1 MYAVD
6 KWLIKCISNQK
17 KKKKERGGETCSLI
31 CQKSCCTNFGIQF
44 LPSDC
49 VLFIDF
55 LLDDQNVI

>member
-1 MYAVD
+1 MQ
-6 KWLIKCISNQK
+6 LINGSLNVFQIK
-17 KKKKERGGETCSLI
+17 KKKRKERGGETCSLI

>member
-1 MYAVD
+1 MQ
-6 KWLIKCISNQK
+6 LINGSLNVFQIK
-17 KKKKERGGETCSLI
+17 KKKRKERGVVTCSLI